1 MSNPIIRVLWTSNID
16 LPEVAS
22 ELGLKTTPFG
32 GWLSTTTKNLSTFSE
47 FKVGVAMRS
56 NSTAFKVIEKD
67 GIVYFA
73 LPQIKGS
80 FDVSQSDVE
89 KVIAEFRPDILHV
102 EGAELPHALRF
113 LKTWEGSRLLSMQG
127 VLNGIKRYQLG
138 GLPIARMLVPI
149 RPHLSLVAIA
159 ILVNYWRNFC
169 PRLTKEREA
178 MSLTD
183 HVMGRTLWDQAQAAV
198 LAPSAQYHACPR
210 ILRAPFYNK
219 VWTLNNKEDFTVFLG
234 NAATPLKGAHIAV
247 EALAILVR
255 KFPNMRLYIAG
266 EDPKDIGLYSL
277 KRYVGYPSYLLYL
290 IRKYGLEKNIH
301 YTGMLSAD
309 QMAER
314 MVASHV
320 CLTASIIE
328 NSPNTLGE
336 AMLLGVPVV
345 SAYSGGAP
353 SMASDE
359 TEVLFYRAEDPIML
373 AHQIGRV
380 FENPELAQRL
390 SENGRKRAL
399 ESHDPQRNMNML
411 INTYKAIL
419 ADQ

>member
-1 MSNPIIRVLWTSNID
+1 MSTPIIRVLWTSNID

-22 ELGLKTTPFG
+22 ELGLKSTPFG
-32 GWLSTTTKNLSTFSE
+32 GWLSITTKKLSLFPG

-56 NSTAFKVIEKD
+56 NSTVFKMIEKD

-73 LPQIKGS
+73 LPQVKGS

-89 KVIAEFRPDILHV
+89 RVIEEFKPDILHV

-113 LKTWEGSRLLSMQG
+113 LKTWEGARLLSMQG

-138 GLPIARMLVPI
+138 GLPILRMLVPI

-159 ILVNYWRNFC
+159 VLVNYWKSFC
-169 PRLTKEREA
+169 PRLIKEREA

-183 HVMGRTLWDQAQAAV
+183 HIMGRTLWDQAQAAV
-198 LAPSAQYHACPR
+198 LAPAAQYHTCPR

-219 VWTLNNKEDFTVFLG
+219 IWLLHNKEDFSLFLG

-247 EALAILVR
+247 EALAILVK
-255 KFPNMRLYIAG
+255 KFPNVRLYIAG
-266 EDPKDIGLYSL
+266 EDPKSIDLYSL
-277 KRYVGYPSYLLYL
+277 KRYVGYPSYLAHL
-290 IRKYGLEKNIH
+290 IKKYGLERNIH
-301 YTGMLSAD
+301 FTGLLSAD

-314 MVASHV
+314 MLASHV

-359 TEVLFYRAEDPIML
+359 TEVLFYRAEDPVML
-373 AHQIGRV
+373 AYQVRRV
-380 FENPELAQRL
+380 FENPDLAQRL
-390 SENGRKRAL
+390 SESGRKRAL
-399 ESHDPQRNMNML
+399 KSHDPERNMDML
-411 INTYKAIL
+411 VNVYRTIL
-419 ADQ
+419 AIK